1 MILDA
6 SLKMDAIKQSM
17 FILQLFIQFNELIP
31 IIFKFHI
38 PSAFNVDIPVAIS
51 LSFFKFQT

>member
-38 PSAFNVDIPVAIS
+38 PKIS
-51 LSFFKFQT
+51 VLL